1 MAAWELAWERFI
13 FLAEPWWA
21 GVLWSAPSAWGLDAR
36 ESAGLRGEKVGED
49 VEEEE
54 EAGEAAAEAF
64 ETRLAE
70 DALGEWRFAMAAALA
85 ALLMGTWMPSE
96 GSDNDLRRVLYGMM
110 AAAARGLCDFLMPV
124 GSPSSFLFCFSFLAG
139 PRMVCNVECL
149 DGVQDWAVLGYGLES
164 QGRVYLWH
172 YGYVHCGSRIAAAAA
187 AATATRDTH
196 KSDTDGRFE
205 SWAWII
211 SNPSKRASQV
221 EDAPV
226 AASSVPGSSVGA
238 WKGEG

>member
-21 GVLWSAPSAWGLDAR
+21 GASAVLWSARSAWDLDAR

-54 EAGEAAAEAF
+54 EEGEAAAEAF

-70 DALGEWRFAMAAALA
+70 DALGEWRFARAAAALA

-110 AAAARGLCDFLMPV
+110 TAVTRGFMCGFLKRV
-124 GSPSSFLFCFSFLAG
+124 GFALFCFLFFFGFFFLYVFCWLA
-139 PRMVCNVECL
+139 
-149 DGVQDWAVLGYGLES
+149 
-164 QGRVYLWH
+164 QGW
-172 YGYVHCGSRIAAAAA
+172 
-187 AATATRDTH
+187 
-196 KSDTDGRFE
+196 
-205 SWAWII
+205 
-211 SNPSKRASQV
+211 
-221 EDAPV
+221 
-226 AASSVPGSSVGA
+226 
-238 WKGEG
+238 